1 VQTELL
7 VRLKTFKITSKT
19 ICGNRKKENVKI
31 YGAVNSKYIQ
41 SAMLYHLKPI
51 LEKWSNTKLVNK
63 IGAYGI
69 RRYLRDSTLIFHV
82 DRLPTHIISAILQLD
97 QKVEQDWPIVVSIN
111 GKHTNI
117 TLKPGEMLLYESAR
131 IPHGRPYPLNGHK

>member
-1 VQTELL
+1 M
-7 VRLKTFKITSKT
+7 
-19 ICGNRKKENVKI
+19 CGNRKKKFTVTVHKENIKI

-69 RRYLRDSTLIFHV
+69 RRYLRGSTLILHV
-82 DRLPTHIISAILQLD
+82 DRLPTHIISAILQVLHL
-97 QKVEQDWPIVVSIN
+97 QFTYK
-111 GKHTNI
+111 KF
-117 TLKPGEMLLYESAR
+117 AR
-131 IPHGRPYPLNGHK
+131 